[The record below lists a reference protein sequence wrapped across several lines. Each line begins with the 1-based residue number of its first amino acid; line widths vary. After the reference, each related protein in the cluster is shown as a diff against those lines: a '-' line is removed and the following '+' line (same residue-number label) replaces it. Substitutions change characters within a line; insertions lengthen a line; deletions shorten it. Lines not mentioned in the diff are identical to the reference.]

1 MAYDIVDI
9 LQTHDIPQL
18 ESSCVP
24 MIFFSS
30 FQYTELI
37 SVGSVMPV
45 DYDAIL
51 LDKSDLNPEN
61 S

>member
-9 LQTHDIPQL
+9 LQTHGIPQL

-24 MIFFSS
+24 MK
-30 FQYTELI
+30 YTELI

-51 LDKSDLNPEN
+51 LDKSDRRLLQA
-61 S
+61 